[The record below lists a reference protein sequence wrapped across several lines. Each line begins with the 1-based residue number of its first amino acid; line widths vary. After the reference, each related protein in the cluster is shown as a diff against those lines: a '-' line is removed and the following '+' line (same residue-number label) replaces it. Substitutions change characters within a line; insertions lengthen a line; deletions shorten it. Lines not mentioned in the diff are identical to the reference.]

1 MKNCFSL
8 FSFFCRESKIPNVF
22 FLHLWSFLHFFFFFF
37 ALKLSY
43 IYRREHTRTDASDDD
58 YKHHY
63 CLMILRKASR
73 GLVITYLFFSLHSEL
88 EGARSEE
95 EVDFSIF
102 FVSHVAF
109 FFFFFFAGCAANA
122 TADDDEKTCQVLT
135 LL

>member
-88 EGARSEE
+88 EGARGEE

-102 FVSHVAF
+102 LYLMSHSSSSSSRGARRTRLRMMTKKHARF
-109 FFFFFFAGCAANA
+109 
-122 TADDDEKTCQVLT
+122 
-135 LL
+135 